1 MEDEATLIG
10 AARAGSREAFTN
22 LLRIHQ
28 SRIRSYL
35 GRFVRDRDVVDD
47 LAQETFLSTYQSLS
61 TYREEVPFRMWML
74 GIARHR
80 VLRYLRELQR
90 RRAHESA
97 LFRGAVGEWLAK
109 EAESLGPQDHERE
122 VEALRSCLEGLPPK
136 SSALVAE
143 YYFRRRP
150 RSPGRRTSGRAP
162 SGWRSSASGRR
173 SAGAWF
179 RSFRP
184 WRPGHEPRKA

>member
-97 LFRGAVGEWLAK
+97 LFRG
-109 EAESLGPQDHERE
+109 D
-122 VEALRSCLEGLPPK
+122 
-136 SSALVAE
+136 
-143 YYFRRRP
+143 
-150 RSPGRRTSGRAP
+150 
-162 SGWRSSASGRR
+162 
-173 SAGAWF
+173 
-179 RSFRP
+179 
-184 WRPGHEPRKA
+184 